1 MKDKSC
7 SENFFWAKL
16 FQTKLCRAKRRHL
29 HGSYDP
35 LALGAEERPHERRL
49 DDETVQVEVGPL
61 HVQDPAG
68 SDGAGYEAVG
78 RAPGAN
84 PKTFECTTTTPA
96 LYIVG

>member
-1 MKDKSC
+1 M
-7 SENFFWAKL
+7 
-16 FQTKLCRAKRRHL
+16 
-29 HGSYDP
+29 
-35 LALGAEERPHERRL
+35 
-49 DDETVQVEVGPL
+49 TVQVEVGPL